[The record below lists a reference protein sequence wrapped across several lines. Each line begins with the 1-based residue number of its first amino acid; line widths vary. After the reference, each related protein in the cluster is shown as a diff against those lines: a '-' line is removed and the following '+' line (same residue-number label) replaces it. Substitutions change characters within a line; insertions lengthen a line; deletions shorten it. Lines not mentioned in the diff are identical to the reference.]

1 MDLGEPF
8 AEEDFRYSG
17 PSPFSKETAILMM
30 ADSVEAAS
38 KSLVNPTTDA
48 IDTLVENIV
57 KRQIEERQFLNADIT
72 FKDIEK
78 IKKVLKEKLFN
89 IYHLRIAYPK

>member
-1 MDLGEPF
+1 M
-8 AEEDFRYSG
+8 S
-17 PSPFSKETAILMM
+17 
-30 ADSVEAAS
+30 DSVEAAS
-38 KSLVNPTTDA
+38 KSLVNPTIDA